1 MNTTEMEES
10 TDSCEPESTS
20 SVVIHVVETENE
32 PLYESDESDC
42 ENVFDELMEIKS
54 PNEVWRLIVFAPF
67 LIIIILLS
75 FFFFLP
81 PKVYPTHF
89 SATNERKSMKIH
101 RYVRKNIHI

>member
-75 FFFFLP
+75 FFLP
-81 PKVYPTHF
+81 PKVYP
-89 SATNERKSMKIH
+89 ATNERKSMKIH
-101 RYVRKNIHI
+101 RNVKHYE